1 MKSAGIIRIV
11 SRLRA
16 WCLVG
21 LLLWLAQGALC
32 ANNKAIKANE
42 HLLEQLD
49 RLLLQKDSFVMVKEI
64 RIDVLKERS
73 RKTHNAQELFSINE
87 DLYREYRV
95 FNSDSA
101 LWYTNRNLELARQCG
116 NREWEATALLGQ
128 SFVLTANGLLTEAMD
143 VMKLIRPATLSRVL
157 KSRYYAQMRTLY
169 SRLQEYS
176 AGNSK
181 LSHTYWKL
189 YNLYSDSAIQVA
201 TPDESRYLYLR
212 AWKYRESPELE
223 KIRQQLEEKKLQ
235 LSPDSRNYAILT
247 NNLANI
253 YRNRKEW
260 VKYIENL
267 ILSAMADIRSV
278 NRDIG
283 SLQELSG
290 YLYDHGDINRAYR
303 YISYCS
309 EIAVTYRSRLRYIQV
324 SQLQTKIHQSYIEH
338 DRLQQRKL
346 TASLVCVSLLSAIL
360 IAAFF
365 FIRRQVKKRGEV
377 NRQLDEANRLLQVHL
392 DALEQAHK
400 ELTEASRQQ
409 TALNEQLKDVN
420 LQLREANCIKEEYI
434 GYVFNICSA
443 YISKMEEFRKNISR
457 KLTVGQIDEVMKQV
471 NSNSLAADELK
482 VFYQSF
488 DSIFL
493 RLYPTFVEEFN
504 ALLQPDKQ
512 IECKDGE
519 LNTVLRIYALI
530 RMGITDSTKI
540 AEFLHCSTQTVY
552 NNRMKTR
559 NNARISKNEFP
570 EAVQQLC
577 RQAFGE

>member
-1 MKSAGIIRIV
+1 MGLMCID
-11 SRLRA
+11 SRLARY
-16 WCLVG
+16 CFVG
-21 LLLWLAQGALC
+21 LFLLLAQSVLC
-32 ANNKAIKANE
+32 ASDKAIKANE
-42 HLLEQLD
+42 KLLEQLD
-49 RLLLQKDSFVMVKEI
+49 QLLLQRDSFAIVKEI

-73 RKTHNAQELFSINE
+73 RKARNAQELFSINE

-101 LWYTNRNLELARQCG
+101 LWYANRNLELARC
-116 NREWEATALLGQ
+116 NKNSNWETTALLDQ

-143 VMKLIRPATLSRVL
+143 IMKLIASSSLPREQ

-176 AGNSK
+176 AGNVN
-181 LSHTYWKL
+181 LSSSYRKL
-189 YNLYSDSAIQVA
+189 YNLYSDSAIQVS

-212 AWKYRESPELE
+212 AWKYRNSPEIE
-223 KIRQQLEEKKLQ
+223 TVRQQLEEKKQQ

-253 YRNRKEW
+253 YRKRKDE
-260 VKYIENL
+260 VRYIENL

-283 SLQELSG
+283 SLQDLSG
-290 YLYDHGDINRAYR
+290 YLYNHGDINRAYR

-324 SQLQTKIHQSYIEH
+324 SQLQTKIHKSYIEH
-338 DRLQQRKL
+338 DKLQQRKL
-346 TASLVCVSLLSAIL
+346 TASLVSVSLLSAIL

-365 FIRRQVKKRGEV
+365 FIRRQVKKRGEM
-377 NRQLDEANRLLQVHL
+377 NRQLDEANRMLQVHL
-392 DALEQAHK
+392 DALEQAHR

-409 TALNEQLKDVN
+409 TTLNDQLKDVN
-420 LQLREANCIKEEYI
+420 LQLREANYIKEEYI
-434 GYVFNICSA
+434 GYVFNICST
-443 YISKMEEFRKNISR
+443 YISKMEEFRKNINR
-457 KLTVGQIDEVMKQV
+457 KLTVGQVDEVMKLV

-482 VFYQSF
+482 AFYQSF

-540 AEFLHCSTQTVY
+540 AEFLHCSPQTVY